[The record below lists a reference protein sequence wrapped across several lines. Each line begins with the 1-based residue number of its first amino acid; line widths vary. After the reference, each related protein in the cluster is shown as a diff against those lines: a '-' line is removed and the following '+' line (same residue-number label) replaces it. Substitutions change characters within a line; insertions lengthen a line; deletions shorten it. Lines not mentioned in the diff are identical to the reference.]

1 MNEKDKKQTI
11 DRYNKKFERFGKSV
25 ESLGWS
31 GGEKSQNQRFKTIC
45 EIGIQDGHSILDVGC
60 GFGTFFQ
67 FLKNKYTNLIYTG
80 VDINQKFIDI
90 AQADFQD
97 AVFLKKDILTDKID
111 FKYDWVVASGIF
123 NRILEYENTIMYLD
137 KMIKKMYSLSTMGI
151 AIDFMHEFVDYRS
164 EGSFHVKMNDIFSII
179 RPMTTVINLRMDYLN
194 YECMF
199 HIYKPKIL

>member
-1 MNEKDKKQTI
+1 MNPEDRKQTI
-11 DRYNKKFERFGKSV
+11 NRYNERFEKFGKSV

-67 FLKNKYTNLIYTG
+67 FLKNKYTNLNYTG

-90 AQADFQD
+90 AQADFED

-123 NRILEYENTIMYLD
+123 NTILEHENNIIYVNE
-137 KMIKKMYSLSTMGI
+137 MIKKMYSLSTMGI
-151 AIDFMHEFVDYRS
+151 VIDFMHEFVDYRS
-164 EGSFHVKMNDIFSII
+164 EGSFYVKLNDIFSIV
-179 RPMTTVINLRMDYLN
+179 RPMTTAINLRMDYLN

-199 HIYKPKIL
+199 HIYKKLK